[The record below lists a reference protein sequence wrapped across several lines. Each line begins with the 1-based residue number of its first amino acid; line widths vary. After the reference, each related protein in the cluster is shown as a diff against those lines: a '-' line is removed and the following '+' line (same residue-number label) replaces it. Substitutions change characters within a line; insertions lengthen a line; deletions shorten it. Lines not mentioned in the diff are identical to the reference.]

1 MTEMMNTMGDDS
13 KQPSIMVP
21 MDDLDKAEHNPD
33 AIDELALEL
42 ATIKQPAKRIANY
55 TYFVYAGI

>member
-1 MTEMMNTMGDDS
+1 MIEIFNSMDDDS

-21 MDDLDKAEHNPD
+21 MGDLDTAEHNPD

-42 ATIKQPAKRIANY
+42 ATIKQPAESLK
-55 TYFVYAGI
+55 AGALI